1 MQLLYWL
8 LAVIVA
14 LGAAFWV
21 YKADQRRAVP
31 LPWLTALLRGL
42 VILSALLLVL
52 VPDVVITKHTT
63 ERPVIFLLHDNSVS
77 AGIALGKDTT
87 TYRKD
92 IATLVQKLGE
102 NYRVV
107 QRGFGDQV
115 QADSFFTYDRQGT
128 DIAAAI
134 TNAEEYYGAG
144 QTGAMI
150 LATDG
155 RFNMGAN
162 PMYRQTA
169 WQGAIYTV
177 ALGDSS
183 REKDV
188 RISRTYANKTAML
201 NSGFEVRADII
212 AELCKGYTG
221 TVTLAEGN
229 ETIGTAAIPVN
240 GDRFDRSVSFSVKAD
255 KAGLHHYTLSLPE
268 AAGEKNTTNNRRD
281 IFVEVTNETKKIL
294 IAAAAPHPD
303 VNALKEALASTGT
316 YEVKLCD
323 ADNIPTSFAGYDAI
337 ILHGLPS
344 VRSRVTNAVTASR
357 KPFWLILSQHSD
369 MAAVNSLKELTHTNI
384 PAANGH
390 DAVLTYNNSFNAFT
404 LPQRIAVVTDKMPPL
419 TSYTG
424 VIQAAPGSNVLFT
437 QRTPSGPAPAWIMQ
451 QSTVPTAILAGD
463 GIWRWRLYEYKNT
476 DGHEVIDE
484 CIRQTVA
491 FLCANNSERQFD
503 VAMQR
508 HIWSDQEPVSLTA
521 RLLNASNE
529 QVNTADV
536 QLTITDSAGRKQQYT
551 MERSGTGYSLNTGI
565 HAGGRYNY
573 MAHTSYNGK
582 ELSAAGSFVVESI
595 PLELMSTGA
604 DFGLLYGLAHEHNGA
619 FTTSRSVTSL
629 YDSILHNNNIKP
641 VILTSSESVPLI
653 DRKWYFIIILAL
665 AVAEWLLRKYW
676 LAQ

>member
-1 MQLLYWL
+1 MYWL
-8 LAVIVA
+8 LSVIIA

-63 ERPVIFLLHDNSVS
+63 ERPVIFVLHDNSVS
-77 AGIALGKDTT
+77 AGIALGKDSAS
-87 TYRKD
+87 YRNN
-92 IATLVQKLGE
+92 ITSLIQKLGDK
-102 NYRVV
+102 YRVV
-107 QRGFGDQV
+107 QRGFGDHV
-115 QADSFFTYDRQGT
+115 REDSLHTYDRQGT
-128 DIAAAI
+128 DIAAALDH
-134 TNAEEYYGAG
+134 AEEYYGTG

-155 RFNMGAN
+155 RFNIGAN
-162 PMYRQTA
+162 PLYRQTA
-169 WQGAIYTV
+169 FEGAIYTV

-183 REKDV
+183 REKDL
-188 RISRTYANKTAML
+188 RISRTYANRTASL
-201 NSGFEVRADII
+201 NSSFEIRADII
-212 AELCKGYTG
+212 AELCKGYSNN
-221 TVTLAEGN
+221 VTLKEGN
-229 ETIGTAAIPVN
+229 EIIGSAAMPVN
-240 GDRFDRSVSFSVKAD
+240 GDRFDRSVSFSIKAT
-255 KAGLHHYTLSLPE
+255 KEGLHHYTLSLPE
-268 AAGEKNTTNNRRD
+268 ATGEKNTTNNRRD

-303 VNALKEALASTGT
+303 VNALKDALSSSGT

-323 ADNIPTSFAGYDAI
+323 ADNIPASLSGYDAV

-344 VRSRVTNAVTASR
+344 ARTRIANAITASR
-357 KPFWLILSQHSD
+357 KPFWLILTQQTD
-369 MAAVNSLKELTHTNI
+369 MAAVNTLNTLTHTGI
-384 PAANGH
+384 TPAQGH
-390 DAVLTYNNSFNAFT
+390 DAVLTYSNTFNAFT
-404 LPQRIAVVTDKMPPL
+404 LPQRIAVIADKMPPL
-419 TSYTG
+419 TTYAG
-424 VIQAAPGSNVLFT
+424 NVQAAPGSNVLFT
-437 QRTPSGPAPAWIMQ
+437 QRTAAGLAPAWVMQ
-451 QSTVPTAILAGD
+451 QSAVPTAILAGE
-463 GIWRWRLYEYKNT
+463 GIWRWRMYEYKNF

-503 VAMQR
+503 VAMPR

-521 RLLNASNE
+521 RLLNANNE

-551 MERSGTGYSLNTGI
+551 MERSGTGYNLNTGI
-565 HAGGRYNY
+565 HAGGRYSYTARTN
-573 MAHTSYNGK
+573 YNGK

-604 DFGLLYGLAHEHNGA
+604 DFGMLYNLAHEHNGSFA
-619 FTTSRSVTSL
+619 TAGNVASL
-629 YDSILHNNNIKP
+629 YDSIVANQNIKP